1 MRKRTLFFFM
11 NNEHAT
17 TMRDGSRFVLLIFE
31 AKIFWRRNQRTLLLI
46 CLLRF
51 ENLLELK
58 YIDSNCY
65 TILYILRI

>member
-1 MRKRTLFFFM
+1 MQNVMRNESHFALF
-11 NNEHAT
+11 
-17 TMRDGSRFVLLIFE
+17 IFE
-31 AKIFWRRNQRTLLLI
+31 AKNFLRRNQRTLLLI

-51 ENLLELK
+51 ENVLELK